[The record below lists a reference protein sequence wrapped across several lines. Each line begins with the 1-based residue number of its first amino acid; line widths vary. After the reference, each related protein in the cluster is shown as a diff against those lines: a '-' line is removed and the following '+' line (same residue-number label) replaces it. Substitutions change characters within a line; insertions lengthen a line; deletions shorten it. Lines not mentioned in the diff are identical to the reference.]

1 MPVETAINP
10 TSASPFALD
19 SWVDAGKL
27 APIFARTGRMHI
39 PGVLAPAGAEAL
51 HRHLSQE
58 VPWSLVVHDGERV
71 REAKP
76 ELRRQYGEELDQNLR
91 DEAYGS
97 ASDRFQFLYEYCSVA
112 PARSDVPSSLLTQF
126 LQFLNSPQFIR
137 FARELTG
144 RAAIDWADGQATR
157 YRAGHF
163 LTQHDDSAAN
173 QKREAAYV
181 FNFTPTW
188 KADWGGLLQFI
199 DADGHVAE
207 AYTPRFNAL
216 NIFTVPRLHCV
227 SAVAPFVP
235 ASRYSITGW
244 LRAR

>member
-1 MPVETAINP
+1 MSAATVPTNP
-10 TSASPFALD
+10 FELD
-19 SWVDAGKL
+19 PWVDASKL
-27 APIFARTGRMHI
+27 APIFARTGRLHI
-39 PGVLAPAGAEAL
+39 PRVLAPAGAAAL
-51 HRHLSQE
+51 HRHLAQE
-58 VPWSLVVHDGERV
+58 LHWSLVVHDGEGV

-76 ELRRQYGEELDQNLR
+76 ELRRQFGAELDQNLR
-91 DEAYGS
+91 NEAYGS
-97 ASDRFQFLYEYCSVA
+97 AANRFQFLYEHCSVA
-112 PARSDVPSSLLTQF
+112 LPNCAVPASFLSQF
-126 LQFLNSPQFIR
+126 LEFLNSPPFIC

-144 RAAIDWADGQATR
+144 RAAIDWADGQATC

-163 LTQHDDSAAN
+163 LTAHDDSAAN

-199 DADGHVAE
+199 DSDGHIAE

-216 NIFTVPRLHCV
+216 NIFSVPQLHCV
-227 SAVAPFVP
+227 SAVAPFAP
-235 ASRYSITGW
+235 AARYSITGW

>member
-1 MPVETAINP
+1 MPAATVPNNP
-10 TSASPFALD
+10 FELD
-19 SWVDAGKL
+19 PWVDARKL
-27 APIFARTGRMHI
+27 APIYARTGRLHI
-39 PGVLAPAGAEAL
+39 PRVLQQGGAEAL

-58 VPWSLVVHDGERV
+58 VHWSLVVHDGERV

-76 ELRRQYGEELDQNLR
+76 DLRRQFGEELDQNLCN
-91 DEAYGS
+91 EAYGS
-97 ASDRFQFLYEYCSVA
+97 AANRFQFLYEYSSVT
-112 PARSDVPSSLLTQF
+112 PSRSGVPSSLLTQF
-126 LQFLNSPQFIR
+126 LEFLNSPTFIR

-144 RAAIDWADGQATR
+144 RAAIDWADGQATC

-163 LTQHDDSAAN
+163 LTAHDDSAAN

-199 DADGHVAE
+199 DSDGHIAE

-216 NIFTVPRLHCV
+216 NIFTVPQLHCV
-227 SAVAPFVP
+227 SAVAPFAPV
-235 ASRYSITGW
+235 SRYSITGW

>member
-1 MPVETAINP
+1 MPAATVTNNP
-10 TSASPFALD
+10 FELD
-19 SWVDAGKL
+19 PWVDASKL
-27 APIFARTGRMHI
+27 APIFARAGRLHI
-39 PGVLAPAGAEAL
+39 PGVLAPAGAAAL
-51 HRHLSQE
+51 HLHLSQE
-58 VPWSLVVHDGERV
+58 LPWSLVVHDGECV

-91 DEAYGS
+91 KEAYGS
-97 ASDRFQFLYEYCSVA
+97 AANRFQFLYEYSSVT
-112 PARSDVPSSLLTQF
+112 PSRSDVPSSLLTQF
-126 LQFLNSPQFIR
+126 LEFLNSPPFIR

-144 RAAIDWADGQATR
+144 RAAIDWADGQATC

-163 LTQHDDSAAN
+163 LTAHDDSAAN
-173 QKREAAYV
+173 QNREAAYV

-199 DADGHVAE
+199 DSDGHIVE

-216 NIFTVPRLHCV
+216 NIFTVPQLHCV
-227 SAVAPFVP
+227 SAVAPFAP
-235 ASRYSITGW
+235 AARYSITGW

>member
-1 MPVETAINP
+1 MSVDP
-10 TSASPFALD
+10 SANRAASIFEIDP
-19 SWVDAGKL
+19 WVDARKL
-27 APIFARTGRMHI
+27 APVFARTGRIHI
-39 PGVLAPAGAEAL
+39 PRVLAAAGAAAM

-58 VPWSLVVHDGERV
+58 LPWSLVVHDGERV

-76 ELRRQYGEELDQNLR
+76 ELRRQFGEELEQNLR
-91 DEAYGS
+91 NEAYGS
-97 ASDRFQFLYEYCSVA
+97 AANRFQFLYEYCSVA
-112 PARSDVPSSLLTQF
+112 PARSDVPSALLTQF
-126 LQFLNSPQFIR
+126 LEFLNSPPFIR

-144 RAAIDWADGQATR
+144 LAAIAWADGQATR

-163 LTQHDDSAAN
+163 LTAHDDSAAN
-173 QKREAAYV
+173 QQREAAYV

-199 DADGHVAE
+199 DGDGHIAE

-216 NIFTVPRLHCV
+216 NIFTVPQLHCV
-227 SAVAPFVP
+227 SAVAPFAP
-235 ASRYSITGW
+235 AARYSITGW